1 MNSHRFAVLFAALVL
16 VSATACREKEQK
28 PTSQVVARVN
38 GEEITVH
45 QINFALA
52 RAKGVTP
59 DSAPQA
65 RREILEA
72 LIERQIARQQATQRT
87 LDRSA
92 GVILEIED
100 ARSAILARAFR
111 ESLVEYLPKPAPFEV
126 KTYYRQHPELFAKR
140 RVFDLEELAFVANAE
155 TIAELRAFLSP
166 ERSLNQVADWLQA
179 KGIKA
184 SAHRGVRAAE
194 LIPLDM
200 LPRINEMND
209 GDAVLFEGEGGR
221 CKVMRLVASKLAPL
235 DEESALAL
243 INQYLANRR
252 SAEAVAERMKQ
263 LRGAAVVEY
272 LGEFASPAPKAG
284 ATRGVAPAQGG
295 AAAKQ
300 PQR

>member
-1 MNSHRFAVLFAALVL
+1 MNSHRFDVLFAALIL

-28 PTSQVVARVN
+28 PPSQVVARVN

-52 RAKGVTP
+52 RAKGVTQ

-72 LIERQIARQQATQRT
+72 LIERQIARQQAAQRA

-92 GVILEIED
+92 SVILEIED

-111 ESLVEYLPKPAPFEV
+111 ESLVAYLPKPAPFEI
-126 KTYYRQHPELFAKR
+126 KAYYRQHPELFAKR

-155 TIAELRAFLSP
+155 TIAELRSFLSP
-166 ERSLNQVADWLQA
+166 ERSLTQVADWLQA

-200 LPRINEMND
+200 LPRISAMND

-221 CKVMRLVASKLAPL
+221 CRVMRLVASKLAPL
-235 DEESALAL
+235 DEESAVAL
-243 INQYLANRR
+243 INQYLTNRR

-263 LRGAAVVEY
+263 LRGAATVEY
-272 LGEFASPAPKAG
+272 LGEFANPAPKAG
-284 ATRGVAPAQGG
+284 ATRGAAPAQGG